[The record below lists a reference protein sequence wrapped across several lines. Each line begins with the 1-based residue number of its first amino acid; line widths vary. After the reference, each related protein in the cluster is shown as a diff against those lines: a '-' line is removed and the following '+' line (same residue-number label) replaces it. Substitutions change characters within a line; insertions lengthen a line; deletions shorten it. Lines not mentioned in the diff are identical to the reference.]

1 MKIYISD
8 YNINKLSKKIPL
20 LQSYYFDT
28 KHFMFIYSD
37 DGIFK
42 IGENNLKKIKINGE
56 NVERINIGDTNFIID
71 ESKITYESCNFI
83 PYDHFVHKNTHLIYK
98 INPNSKLFFIIEGN
112 YKKNINTFFVP
123 TDFYFETDIEEK
135 IYNPIIKD
143 DLNVFLS
150 LLN

>member
-20 LQSYYFDT
+20 LQNYYFDT
-28 KHFMFIYSD
+28 KKYMFIFSD

-42 IGENNLKKIKINGE
+42 IGENNIKKTIITAETIERIKID
-56 NVERINIGDTNFIID
+56 DTQLIID
-71 ESKITYESCNFI
+71 NSKITYDDYNFI
-83 PYDHFVHKNTHLIYK
+83 PYDHILQKTTHNIYK
-98 INPNSKLFFIIEGN
+98 INSTSKIFLVIEGN
-112 YKKNINTFFVP
+112 YKKNMNYFFVP
-123 TDFYFETDIEEK
+123 TDFYFETELEEK

>member
-8 YNINKLSKKIPL
+8 YNINKLSKKIPS
-20 LQSYYFDT
+20 LQNYYFDT
-28 KHFMFIYSD
+28 KKNMFIYSD

-42 IGENNLKKIKINGE
+42 IGDNNIKKFVIMGEKI
-56 NVERINIGDTNFIID
+56 ERTDIDGVKLIVD
-71 ESKITYESCNFI
+71 ESKITYENCNFI
-83 PYDHFVHKNTHLIYK
+83 PYDHILYKTTHLVYK
-98 INPNSKLFFIIEGN
+98 IQPTSKLFFIIEGN
-112 YKKNINTFFVP
+112 YSKNTNTFFVP

>member
-1 MKIYISD
+1 MKIYVSE
-8 YNINKLSKKIPL
+8 YNINKLSKKISL
-20 LQSYYFDT
+20 LQNYYFNT
-28 KHFMFIYSD
+28 KKNMYIYSD

-42 IGENNLKKIKINGE
+42 IGENNIKKYKITGE
-56 NVERINIGDTNFIID
+56 KIERVEIEGVKLIVD
-71 ESKITYESCNFI
+71 ESKIEYEICNFI
-83 PYDHFVHKNTHLIYK
+83 PYDHFLYKNTHLVYK
-98 INPNSKLFFIIEGN
+98 IHQTSKLFLIIEGN
-112 YKKNINTFFVP
+112 YSKNMNTFFVP